1 MRSKITLVT
10 IGIFF
15 FITLVVLLSFLN
27 ERARHAFEDEQYCKS
42 YKIVKWTSYIS
53 KEGKQILGLL
63 FARGLCPPQD
73 IELAKKMYAAKV
85 NNSPQE
91 IGKQLFY
98 DAIALSKRAK
108 RTGHKKQISEIQALF
123 SEAKRLGFSPSN
135 DDISELEKENL
146 NEDYE
151 NSTNSGD

>member
-1 MRSKITLVT
+1 MKSKIIVVT
-10 IGIFF
+10 IGILF

-27 ERARHAFEDEQYCKS
+27 ERARHAFEDEQYCES

-85 NNSPQE
+85 RSSSQE

-98 DAIALSKRAK
+98 DAIAISKRVK
-108 RTGHKKQISEIQALF
+108 RTGHKKRTQEIQNLF
-123 SEAKRLGFSPSN
+123 SEAKRLGFTPSN
-135 DDISELEKENL
+135 DDISELKKENL

-151 NSTNSGD
+151 SSTSSGE